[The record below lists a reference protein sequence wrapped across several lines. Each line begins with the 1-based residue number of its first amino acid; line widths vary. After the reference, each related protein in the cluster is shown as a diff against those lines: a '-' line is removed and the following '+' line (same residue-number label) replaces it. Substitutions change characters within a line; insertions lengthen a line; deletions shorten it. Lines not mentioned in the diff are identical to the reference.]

1 MKNLISMKG
10 LGTLGVILVVILLI
24 ALFGSYPGWQHSHSW
39 GYAPFGGVGIILLI
53 LIILLVLGK
62 L

>member
-1 MKNLISMKG
+1 MQNLISMKG
-10 LGTLGVILVVILLI
+10 LSTLGVILVVILLF

-53 LIILLVLGK
+53 LIVLVVLRK

>member
-10 LGTLGVILVVILLI
+10 LSTLGVILVVILLI
-24 ALFGSYPGWQHSHSW
+24 ALFGSYPGWPHSHSW
-39 GYAPFGGVGIILLI
+39 GYAPFGGAGLILLI
-53 LIILLVLGK
+53 LVILLVLKK

>member
-1 MKNLISMKG
+1 MKNLLSMKG
-10 LGTLGVILVVILLI
+10 LSTLGVILVVILLF

-53 LIILLVLGK
+53 LIILVVLRK

>member
-1 MKNLISMKG
+1 MKG
-10 LGTLGVILVVILLI
+10 LSTLGVILVVILLI
-24 ALFGSYPGWQHSHSW
+24 ALFGSYPGWPHSHSW
-39 GYAPFGGVGIILLI
+39 GYAPFGGVGVILLI

>member
-1 MKNLISMKG
+1 MKG
-10 LGTLGVILVVILLI
+10 LSTLGVILVVILLF

-53 LIILLVLGK
+53 LIILVVLGK

>member
-1 MKNLISMKG
+1 MKKLLSMKG
-10 LGTLGVILVVILLI
+10 LSTLGVILVVILLF

-53 LIILLVLGK
+53 LIILVVLRK

>member
-10 LGTLGVILVVILLI
+10 LSTLGVILVVILLI
-24 ALFGSYPGWQHSHSW
+24 ALFGSYPGWPHAHSW
-39 GYAPFGGVGIILLI
+39 GYAPFGGVGLIFLIIV
-53 LIILLVLGK
+53 ILLVLGK